1 MNRTFK
7 AVICR
12 TMSAAILF
20 SMALSI
26 SSCGNSDSGKPKKIT
41 KKSPWF
47 NSNVYDIDC
56 GADHNRK
63 VNLRDI
69 RLTLSGADDKYLV
82 VYSTGSYDMSI
93 AEMENG
99 SDFEYFTLNVI
110 DRKTMEVVNTID
122 LTKAPDFD
130 KILGEEPKSVVY
142 YNGIITA
149 TTNVKARD
157 YDPLTGEMLDS
168 RKSDVKAEGSADA
181 YKAGDYQ
188 ILAETCYDEVFEFAK
203 LHVISPEGITTVIPI
218 RETNTSV
225 NISYVIAISDT
236 KALVVVN
243 NGREDQLKELDL
255 VAAKLTDADP
265 TAYEWLDTDKFT
277 SSFTGADGSVYCS
290 SSSGLSKINA
300 GKKTVEETFNFNW
313 CGINK
318 GITDKL
324 AIADCFEDS
333 IILLGLT
340 NNNQFDAGNEHSYQI
355 IELKKADRNPY
366 EGRTVLELFAL
377 DIYPEI
383 GEAIEIFN
391 STNEQ
396 YFIEVTDRYDK
407 SQYFDSSSKGSSE
420 TEKDMW
426 RYKGEADFSNAL
438 AMDIINGQGPDI
450 LINTSTYGRINN
462 SSCLVD
468 LTPYV
473 KDLDPE
479 NYYTNII
486 EGAKT
491 DGVLYQLPVSY
502 KIHGIVSDKKY
513 AGSSGVGF
521 TFDEYSSFVKE
532 TLNGTDII
540 YWGQAT
546 YFTELFNYMDETF
559 ISGGKVDLS
568 SPEFAK
574 LAEFVKDNVSENGL
588 WDSPER
594 FELVGRYGH
603 LAHIYG
609 YEHLLSSENSF
620 KDVTILGMPS
630 VDGRGPKFDAT
641 YSVAVSKEAVD
652 TDACGEFVKILL
664 SDEIQT
670 KIADNGQFVI
680 NRKACSN
687 ACESEIERYN
697 KSESSTRKFTSDYV
711 NKADKILS
719 SCSKMNVENSDIC
732 VILIEEMP
740 AYFLG
745 QKDLDSVIKIAESRI
760 QKVLDERG

>member
-7 AVICR
+7 TVICR
-12 TMSAAILF
+12 TVSATILF
-20 SMALSI
+20 SMMLSV
-26 SSCGNSDSGKPKKIT
+26 SSCGNSDSGKPRKIT

-47 NSNVYDIDC
+47 NSNIYDVDC

-63 VNLRDI
+63 INLRDI
-69 RLTLSGADDKYLV
+69 HLTLSGADDKYLV
-82 VYSTGSYDMSI
+82 VYSNGSYDMSI

-99 SDFEYFTLNVI
+99 SDFDFYTINVI

-130 KILGEEPKSVVY
+130 KVFGEEPVSAVY
-142 YNGIITA
+142 YNGKITA
-149 TTNVKARD
+149 TTNAKVRD
-157 YDPLTGEMLDS
+157 YDPLTGEVLDT
-168 RKSDVKAEGSADA
+168 RKSEVKDEGSADA
-181 YKAGDYQ
+181 YKAGAYQ
-188 ILAETCYDEVFEFAK
+188 ILAETCFDEVFEFAK
-203 LHVISPEGITTVIPI
+203 LHVISPDGKTTVIPI

-225 NISYVIAISDT
+225 NVSYVIAISDT

-255 VAAKLTDADP
+255 TTAQLTDADP
-265 TAYEWLDTDKFT
+265 KAYEWFDTGKFT
-277 SSFTGADGSVYCS
+277 SSFTGTDGTVYCS
-290 SSSGLSKINA
+290 SSTGLSIFNA

-318 GITDKL
+318 GNTDGL
-324 AIADCFEDS
+324 TIVDCFKDS

-340 NNNQFDAGNEHSYQI
+340 NNNQSDAGNAYSYQI

-391 STNEQ
+391 NTNEQ
-396 YFIEVTDRYDK
+396 YFIEVTDRYDEN
-407 SQYFDSSSKGSSE
+407 QYLKDYPTDASE
-420 TEKDMW
+420 TEKDKW
-426 RYKGEADFSNAL
+426 RYKGKADFSNAL

-479 NYYTNII
+479 KYYTNII

-491 DGVLYQLPVSY
+491 DGALYQLPVSF
-502 KIHGIVSDKKY
+502 KIHGIVIDKKY

-521 TFDEYSSFVKE
+521 TFDEYRSFVKE

-546 YFTELFNYMDETF
+546 YFTELFNYMDEKF
-559 ISGGKVDLS
+559 ISGGKVNLA

-574 LAEFVKDNVSENGL
+574 LAEYVKDNVSENGL
-588 WDSPER
+588 WESTER
-594 FELVGRYGH
+594 FELASQYGF

-609 YEHLLSSENSF
+609 YEHLLSSENSS

-630 VDGRGPKFDAT
+630 VDGRGPKFDAA

-664 SDEIQT
+664 SDEIQA

-680 NRKACSN
+680 NRKACRN

-697 KSESSTRKFTSDYV
+697 KSESATRKFTSDYV
-711 NKADKILS
+711 DKADKILS